1 MDLDRSSRRRS
12 STSSGFSFSA
22 LANCTEQHRGHHWP
36 SVFKFWCQVV
46 NKDTFQTFVCV
57 HHAVGLKKKAKPSQK
72 YNPHKQQTERKTLN
86 IFQVSDRTSLATAV
100 DAGTNPDRHTQLQY
114 SHHHHPH
121 PSLMKDPDYTRSLL
135 SSCLNGVLLMLVR
148 HSRLGWSGRRKNKQ
162 KIPTD
167 FNLQTHSCWVTCKSH
182 LIWFLWSLEWG
193 IHLGQYI
200 IYMVGGSG

>member
-72 YNPHKQQTERKTLN
+72 YNPHKQQKQKNREKDTEHFSGIR
-86 IFQVSDRTSLATAV
+86 QDQS
-100 DAGTNPDRHTQLQY
+100 GY
-114 SHHHHPH
+114 
-121 PSLMKDPDYTRSLL
+121 
-135 SSCLNGVLLMLVR
+135 C
-148 HSRLGWSGRRKNKQ
+148 SGRWDQPWPTHTATVQPSPPPPPFVNERPRLHKKSVELLLEWC
-162 KIPTD
+162 PTD
-167 FNLQTHSCWVTCKSH
+167 VGKAFQIRVVWEKKKQTKNPH
-182 LIWFLWSLEWG
+182 WF
-193 IHLGQYI
+193 
-200 IYMVGGSG
+200 